1 MVSEVLKEEIRLTYE
16 RMRLTIVILL
26 FWVVLTTLDFTGVI
40 QLENGTEIY
49 YFLAYAILATAAII
63 FLILALGIQAGPLIK
78 QIIKNRKKIE
88 KFWESEEKLKPN
100 LTKRTK
106 ASEVIVIF
114 GIVLMMVA
122 LLFVIV

>member
-16 RMRLTIVILL
+16 RLRLTIVILL

-40 QLENGTEIY
+40 QLETKTY

-63 FLILALGIQAGPLIK
+63 FLILSLGIQAEPLIK
-78 QIIKNRKKIE
+78 QIIKNRKEIE
-88 KFWESEEKLKPN
+88 KFWESEEKLKPD
-100 LTKRTK
+100 LAKRTK
-106 ASEVIVIF
+106 ASEAIVIF
-114 GIVLMMVA
+114 GIVLMMIA

>member
-16 RMRLTIVILL
+16 RLRLTIVILL

-40 QLENGTEIY
+40 QLETETY

-63 FLILALGIQAGPLIK
+63 FLILSLGIQAEPLIK
-78 QIIKNRKKIE
+78 QIIKNRKEIE
-88 KFWESEEKLKPN
+88 KFWESEEKLKPD
-100 LTKRTK
+100 LAKRTK
-106 ASEVIVIF
+106 ASEAIVIF
-114 GIVLMMVA
+114 GIVLMMIA